1 MKRVL
6 KFYLHHG
13 FSYFHFIFIFF
24 NFSGPL
30 LISLLLVGR
39 QYDKQVRSGSLHQLN
54 ELEEMR
60 KKLEARK
67 LVMENLLMQ
76 FKTESEEIKN
86 KRGQLL
92 FGNRSLQVV
101 WEALS
106 KARAQL
112 MVIAC

>member
-1 MKRVL
+1 MAFL
-6 KFYLHHG
+6 
-13 FSYFHFIFIFF
+13 IFILFLFFF

-39 QYDKQVRSGSLHQLN
+39 QYDKQVRSGSLHQSN

-76 FKTESEEIKN
+76 FKT
-86 KRGQLL
+86 
-92 FGNRSLQVV
+92 
-101 WEALS
+101 
-106 KARAQL
+106 
-112 MVIAC
+112 